1 MLGASSKHILCNGVN
16 KVFDIFLLTSFS
28 MFFRTVCSWMFF
40 CCKMV
45 SSSSSSANFLFLF
58 ALHAWLALLFCSL
71 ILLYFSSSVSSSIFI
86 RLLFT
91 FGGSSASSTSS
102 VFTSSIRK
110 LVVACSTSSGKAKS
124 AIWVSSMIHLS
135 RSSDS
140 LDSTLLLLLLAT
152 STGSSILPSASI
164 AGKQSPRLASSKLS
178 PAQTVSVLLSI
189 TSTIC
194 STSNFCSSMWRVV
207 VGMGSGSVKSNE
219 AFSIIS
225 IMFVVSSSR
234 GTVLFSIIR
243 FSFST
248 SSSIISIGAVLV
260 L

>member
-189 TSTIC
+189 TS
-194 STSNFCSSMWRVV
+194 NFCSSMWRVV